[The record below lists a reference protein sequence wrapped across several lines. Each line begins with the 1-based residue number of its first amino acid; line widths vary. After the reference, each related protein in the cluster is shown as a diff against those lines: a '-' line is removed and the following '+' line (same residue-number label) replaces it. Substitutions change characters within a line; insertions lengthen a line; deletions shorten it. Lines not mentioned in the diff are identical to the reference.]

1 MTRILAGGAGG
12 TGEISLRPHA
22 EYGGRIVRVR
32 RLLILTCAIVLVDT
46 IFYAALVPLTP
57 YYSEEFG
64 LSKFAVGVVNGSF
77 GAGILLG
84 AAPGAVLAA
93 HIGVR
98 PTAVA
103 GLALLSVTSLLFG
116 FADSAAAL
124 VLLRFGEGFGS
135 AFSWIAAF
143 TWLVSAADEERR
155 GQMIGTLIGSAVVG
169 ALLGPAVGSAAAGLG
184 IVPVFSGVAA
194 LGTLTLAGAYLVP
207 PPSAS
212 ETPPSFRSLG
222 ALLRPRP
229 ALGMAL
235 IALSPLLFSILVVLA
250 PLELSRLGWGA
261 TAIGAA
267 FLAGAAFEAV
277 AHPILGR
284 VSDRVGYRLPV
295 LAGLALSTLLLLAL
309 PLAGGPWLLAALVV
323 LCAGAFNFSLT
334 PGTALFTKSSE
345 KAGVGQALGFG
356 VTNVA
361 WASGFAIGAPVA
373 GALSDAGGNTLAYLT
388 LAGVCVLALL
398 WVRRVV

>member
-1 MTRILAGGAGG
+1 M
-12 TGEISLRPHA
+12 
-22 EYGGRIVRVR
+22 R

-46 IFYAALVPLTP
+46 VFFTALVPLVP

-93 HIGVR
+93 RIGVR
-98 PTAVA
+98 PTAIA
-103 GLALLSVTSLLFG
+103 GLALLSVTSLFFG
-116 FADSAAAL
+116 FAGNVEAL
-124 VLLRFGEGFGS
+124 VLLRLGEGFGS

-143 TWLVSAADEERR
+143 TWLVSAAPEERR

-169 ALLGPAVGSAAAGLG
+169 SLLGPVVGSAAAAFG
-184 IVPVFSGVAA
+184 IAPVLAGVAGIGA
-194 LGTLTLAGAYLVP
+194 LTLAATLLVP
-207 PPSAS
+207 PPDSP
-212 ETPPSFRSLG
+212 ETEPSFRSLG

-250 PLELSRLGWGA
+250 PLELSGLGWGA
-261 TAIGAA
+261 AAIGAV
-267 FLAGAAFEAV
+267 FLVGAGFEATV
-277 AHPILGR
+277 HPLLGR
-284 VSDRVGYRLPV
+284 VSDRAGYRLPV
-295 LAGLALSTLLLLAL
+295 LSGLVLSALLLLAL
-309 PLAGGPWLLAALVV
+309 PLAGGAWIIALLVV

-345 KAGVGQALGFG
+345 QAGVGQALGFG

-361 WASGFAIGAPVA
+361 WASGFAIGAPVG
-373 GALSDAGGNTLAYLT
+373 GALSDAGGDSLAYLT

-398 WVRRVV
+398 WVRRVI

>member
-1 MTRILAGGAGG
+1 M
-12 TGEISLRPHA
+12 
-22 EYGGRIVRVR
+22 R

-46 IFYAALVPLTP
+46 VFYSALVPLIP
-57 YYSEEFG
+57 YYSGEFG

-77 GAGILLG
+77 GAGILFG
-84 AAPGAVLAA
+84 AAPGAILAA
-93 HIGVR
+93 RIGVR

-103 GLALLSVTSLLFG
+103 GLALLSITSLFFG
-116 FADSAAAL
+116 FAGNAGAL

-143 TWLVSAADEERR
+143 TWLVSAAPEERR
-155 GQMIGTLIGSAVVG
+155 GQMIGTLIGAAVVG
-169 ALLGPAVGSAAAGLG
+169 SLLGPAVGSAAAELG
-184 IVPVFSGVAA
+184 IVPVFAGVAVLGA
-194 LGTLTLAGAYLVP
+194 LALAGAFLVP
-207 PPSAS
+207 PPESS
-212 ETPPSFRSLG
+212 ETMPSFRSLG
-222 ALLRPRP
+222 ALLTPRP
-229 ALGMAL
+229 AAGMAL

-277 AHPILGR
+277 AHPVLGR
-284 VSDRVGYRLPV
+284 ISDRIGYRLPV
-295 LAGLALSTLLLLAL
+295 LLGLVLSALLLLAL
-309 PLAGGPWLLAALVV
+309 PLAAGPWMIAAFVV

-334 PGTALFTKSSE
+334 PGTALFTQSSE

-361 WASGFAIGAPVA
+361 WASGYAVGAPIG
-373 GALSDAGGNTLAYLT
+373 GALSDVGGNTLAYLT
-388 LAGVCVLALL
+388 LAGVCMLALL
-398 WVRRVV
+398 WMRRVV

>member
-1 MTRILAGGAGG
+1 M
-12 TGEISLRPHA
+12 
-22 EYGGRIVRVR
+22 R
-32 RLLILTCAIVLVDT
+32 RLLLLTCAIVLVDT
-46 IFYAALVPLTP
+46 IFFTALVPLIP
-57 YYSEEFG
+57 YYSQEFG

-93 HIGVR
+93 RIGVR

-103 GLALLSVTSLLFG
+103 GLALLSVTSLFFG
-116 FADSAAAL
+116 LAGNVEAL
-124 VLLRFGEGFGS
+124 VLLRLGEGFGS

-169 ALLGPAVGSAAAGLG
+169 SLLGPVVGSAAAGLG
-184 IVPVFSGVAA
+184 IVPVFAGVAA
-194 LGTLTLAGAYLVP
+194 LGALTMAATLLVRP
-207 PPSAS
+207 PGSS
-212 ETPPSFRSLG
+212 ETAPSFRSLK
-222 ALLRPRP
+222 ALLQPRP
-229 ALGMAL
+229 ALGIAL
-235 IALSPLLFSILVVLA
+235 IALSPLLFSIVVVLA
-250 PLELSRLGWGA
+250 PLDLSRLGWGA
-261 TAIGAA
+261 AAIGAV
-267 FLAGAAFEAV
+267 FLVGAALEATV
-277 AHPILGR
+277 HPLLGR
-284 VSDRVGYRLPV
+284 ISDRTGYRLPV
-295 LAGLALSTLLLLAL
+295 VSGLVLSTLLLLAL
-309 PLAGGPWLLAALVV
+309 PLADGAWIIALLVV

-345 KAGVGQALGFG
+345 QAGVGQALGFG

-361 WASGFAIGAPVA
+361 WAAGFAVGAPVG
-373 GALSDAGGNTLAYLT
+373 GALSDVGGNSLAYLT